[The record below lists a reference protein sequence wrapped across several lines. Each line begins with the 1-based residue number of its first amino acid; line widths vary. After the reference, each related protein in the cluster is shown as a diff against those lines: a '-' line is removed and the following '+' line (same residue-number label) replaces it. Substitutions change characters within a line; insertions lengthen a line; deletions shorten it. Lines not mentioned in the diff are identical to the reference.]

1 MNIVNI
7 GCNNGDDHVLAF
19 CKKHRDKLDKVLM
32 VEPNTDRL
40 NECTQNYLGIDNVY
54 FINKAITIDNN
65 NELTLYVD
73 DDDSEGYHT
82 SFRKE
87 HLVAHKHTGEIQ
99 EKKFPAIS
107 INDLFEEYGL
117 NIIDRLYIDVEG
129 YDVDIINS
137 IDFSKYKVNRLR
149 FEATHTHAPNVPNCP
164 KLVNTLQNLA
174 KLGYRFLEPPP
185 VMDAGSFEIIC
196 TTLKELPY
204 KDADCYPDTT
214 VKKDNTYTV
223 LDNFGQIKP
232 NYD

>member
-87 HLVAHKHTGEIQ
+87 HLVAHKHTEIQ

-117 NIIDRLYIDVEG
+117 NTIDRLYIDVEG

-214 VKKDNTYTV
+214 VKEDNEYTV